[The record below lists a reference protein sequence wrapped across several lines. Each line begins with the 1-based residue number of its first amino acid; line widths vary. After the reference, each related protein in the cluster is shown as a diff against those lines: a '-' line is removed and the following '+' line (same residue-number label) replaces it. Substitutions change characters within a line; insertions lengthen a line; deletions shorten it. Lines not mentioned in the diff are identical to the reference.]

1 MFLLSLEIRN
11 TGDKTM
17 NFYYLAQALNAL
29 VPDCAFGCG
38 DTYDSIEWY
47 STNTQPLPT
56 EQEVVEKDAELKYQE
71 EVNVYQEKRKLEY
84 PDWGDQLDKIYHDGI
99 DAWKADIKV
108 IKDKYPKQAMDA
120 TELQKRKDAA
130 IFKLQKRDYEKAVAR
145 LAQYELSAGKKGVIR
160 TENVWD
166 MSTNS
171 YVDRDV
177 VGYIIEPL
185 PLWVDGVG
193 RNPEV
198 VQDETERKTAQEII
212 NKTPQAVIDSINT

>member
-1 MFLLSLEIRN
+1 MFILSLEICN

-29 VPDCAFGCG
+29 VPNCAFGCG

-47 STNTQPLPT
+47 STNTKPLPT

-84 PDWGDQLDKIYHDGI
+84 PSWEDQLDKIYHSGI
-99 DAWKADIKV
+99 DVWKADVKV

-145 LAQYELSAGKKGVIR
+145 LAQYELSAGLKD
-160 TENVWD
+160 ENGD
-166 MSTNS
+166 
-171 YVDRDV
+171 YV
-177 VGYIIEPL
+177 IEPL
-185 PLWVDGVG
+185 PISIDDPNTGG
-193 RNPEV
+193 TMRNPLV
-198 VQDETERKTAQEII
+198 VQDEAEREVAQDVIDE
-212 NKTPQAVIDSINT
+212 TPQAVIDSINT

>member
-1 MFLLSLEIRN
+1 
-11 TGDKTM
+11 M

-145 LAQYELSAGKKGVIR
+145 LAQYELSAGKFD
-160 TENVWD
+160 E
-166 MSTNS
+166 
-171 YVDRDV
+171 DR
-177 VGYIIEPL
+177 YMTIPPL
-185 PLWVDGVG
+185 PISIIDGRG
-193 RNPEV
+193 ETIRNPLV
-198 VQDETERKTAQEII
+198 VQDETERKAAQEII

>member
-1 MFLLSLEIRN
+1 
-11 TGDKTM
+11 M

-29 VPDCAFGCG
+29 VPNCAFGCG

-47 STNTQPLPT
+47 STNTKPLPT

-84 PDWGDQLDKIYHDGI
+84 PSWENQFDKIYHSGI
-99 DAWKADIKV
+99 DVWKADVKV

-145 LAQYELSAGKKGVIR
+145 LAQYELSAGLKD
-160 TENVWD
+160 ENGD
-166 MSTNS
+166 
-171 YVDRDV
+171 YV
-177 VGYIIEPL
+177 IEPL
-185 PLWVDGVG
+185 PISIDDPNTGG
-193 RNPEV
+193 TMRNPLV
-198 VQDETERKTAQEII
+198 VQDEAEREAAQEVI
-212 NKTPQAVIDSINT
+212 NKTPQAVID